1 MGSQSVDDLQR
12 KYNETVAGMNQ
23 TYAQQQQENRE
34 NFNRNTSDMSENFEE
49 ARDSMYSSYAIA
61 VGCIFIL
68 FIILAVAAYYYTQRK
83 NAEDDEDREAEFE
96 TLALPFQ
103 QVLQDPA
110 ASPEAKRDAAA
121 QIAKIKLEL
130 RQQGIQAKAMHYG
143 HGYHGYHGFHT

>member
-1 MGSQSVDDLQR
+1 MDSNMVGDSKRHYD
-12 KYNETVAGMNQ
+12 ETVANMNQ
-23 TYAQQQQENRE
+23 TYAQQQRENRE
-34 NFNRNTSDMSENFEE
+34 NFNRDTSEMRESFEE
-49 ARDSMYSSYAIA
+49 ARDSAFSSYAIA

-68 FIILAVAAYYYTQRK
+68 FIILAVAAYYYTKRK
-83 NAEDDEDREAEFE
+83 NEEDDEDREAEFE